1 MQSWRQGRSA
11 FWVLLLP
18 PAFWLLI
25 LLVIP
30 LGMMWLF
37 SFGENDGM
45 TNVAITGTFEHYR
58 KAFEPLYLQIFWKSI
73 WIAGLTTLVCL
84 VVGFPI
90 AMMITFASDKWKPW
104 LLLLIMLP
112 FWTNLLIRTY
122 ALKAVLG
129 QDGYINK
136 SAGWI
141 AGLFGAD
148 FHPWTLLFNNFAVIF
163 GLIYV
168 HLPFT
173 VLPLYAALDRLN
185 KQLIEASL
193 DLGAGHLR
201 TLFQI
206 IVPLAKP
213 GIISAVMITFV
224 PALGSYLTPALL
236 GGTDS
241 QLIANVIERQFK
253 SANNWPFGAALS
265 FMLLYPIIAYY
276 FVRNFFPAQKIEG
289 DA

>member
-1 MQSWRQGRSA
+1 MQSWRQGRAA

-18 PAFWLLI
+18 PALWLAI
-25 LLVIP
+25 LLVVP
-30 LGMMWLF
+30 LSIVWLF
-37 SFGENDGM
+37 SFGENEGM
-45 TNVAITGTFEHYR
+45 THVAITGTFEHYR
-58 KAFEPLYLQIFWKSI
+58 KALEPLYLQIFWKSI

-84 VVGFPI
+84 IVGFPI
-90 AMMITFASDKWKPW
+90 AMMITFASDRMKPW

-129 QDGYINK
+129 QDGYINA
-136 SAGWI
+136 SAGWV
-141 AGLFGAD
+141 AGLFGAE
-148 FHPWTLLFNNFAVIF
+148 FEPWPLLFNNFAVIF

-193 DLGAGHLR
+193 DLGAGHVR

-253 SANNWPFGAALS
+253 AANNWPFGAALS
-265 FMLLYPIIAYY
+265 FMLLYPILIYY
-276 FVRNFFPAQKIEG
+276 FVRNFFPASKAG
-289 DA
+289 ADA